1 MSAGSLIFEA
11 IAIFV
16 LIIINGFFSSAEI
29 AIVSAKRSVIDNLAK
44 DGVASAAAVAKMKET
59 PEKFLA
65 TVQVGVTVVS
75 TLASVIGGIAAATHL
90 KPVFQSIPFSP
101 LSGSA

>member
-1 MSAGSLIFEA
+1 MYAGSLIFEA
-11 IAIFV
+11 IVIFI
-16 LIIINGFFSSAEI
+16 LILINGFFSSAEI
-29 AIVSAKRSVIDNLAK
+29 AIVSAKRSVIDNMAK
-44 DGVASAAAVAKMKET
+44 DGVSGAATVAGMKEN

-90 KPVFQSIPFSP
+90 RPVFESIPFSP
-101 LSGSA
+101 LSNS